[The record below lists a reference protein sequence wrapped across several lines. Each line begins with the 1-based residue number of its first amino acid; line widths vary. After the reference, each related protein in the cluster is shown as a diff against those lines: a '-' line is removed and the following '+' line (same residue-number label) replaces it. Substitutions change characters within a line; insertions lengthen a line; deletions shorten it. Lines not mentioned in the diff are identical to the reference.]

1 MESNNQH
8 HLVTFAIV
16 MQSKRQK
23 RFPVT
28 HLHSSLEAR
37 LNNGAST
44 LNIDPLEE
52 LTVIAGGGWGGAV
65 EDQWSILQSWQE
77 RLKQSEADRW

>member
-8 HLVTFAIV
+8 RLVTFVIV
-16 MQSKRQK
+16 MQRSKRQK

-44 LNIDPLEE
+44 LNIDPLKE
-52 LTVIAGGGWGGAV
+52 LTVIAGGGWRGAV
-65 EDQWSILQSWQE
+65 EDQ
-77 RLKQSEADRW
+77 